1 MSQVFPNMA
10 PELPEESRV
19 AIRTGRVSPLQ
30 DLGISPI
37 SGLYPTRCASQG
49 ACEVGWYHG
58 GRPFV
63 PTDGRLF
70 AYMEKEV

>member
-19 AIRTGRVSPLQ
+19 AIRTGRLSPLQ
-30 DLGISPI
+30 DRGISPI
-37 SGLYPTRCASQG
+37 RGLYPMRCASQG
-49 ACEVGWYHG
+49 VCEVGWYHG